1 MENKLFTIVNK
12 EDEARFLADLNANPD
27 NFNKK
32 LIFVFSD
39 SVNYIMV
46 NGEKF
51 VSVEYVDLG
60 LPSGLK
66 WAKCNIGTNV
76 ETEPGLYFSWGDTEV
91 HKHNSSY
98 KFTLKNYVANGL
110 DKISTNLTLSQDAS
124 NVILG
129 GVWRMPTKIEFE
141 ELYNNTNI
149 TWTTI
154 NGVNGCK
161 FTNKTDNSKY
171 IFMPAS
177 GIYNNGS
184 AISRWGEYG
193 GYWSSTFFDSS
204 RAWRFDFVSDSQ
216 GMYNGTRY
224 IGCPIRGVC
233 K

>member
-1 MENKLFTIVNK
+1 MKYLNIFSTIINYENAKTTEVLNRPNVSFIV
-12 EDEARFLADLNANPD
+12 EDN
-27 NFNKK
+27 
-32 LIFVFSD
+32 
-39 SVNYIMV
+39 SVRYLDIDPY
-46 NGEKF
+46 NGH
-51 VSVEYVDLG
+51 EYVDLG

-98 KFTLKNYVANGL
+98 KFTHKNYVANGL
-110 DKISTNLTLSQDAS
+110 DKISTNLALSQDAS

-177 GIYNNGS
+177 GIYNNG
-184 AISRWGEYG
+184 AIISRWGEYG

-216 GMYNGTRY
+216 GMWNGTRY
-224 IGCPIRGVC
+224 IGCSIRGVC